1 MNAVMEGNPGK
12 WRIIATDNG
21 ETPFLGLRSVRRS
34 VHPSRNRTVVEEEG
48 PDTDLAQTA
57 GSVGR
62 PLPRLAEQGEA
73 VAVATGKAE
82 ELGRRGGGGIY
93 P

>member
-1 MNAVMEGNPGK
+1 MAHHRNGQRRNAVP
-12 WRIIATDNG
+12 RPSPPPSLSPLSLSLSVA
-21 ETPFLGLRSVRRS
+21 PFIRPAIERSS
-34 VHPSRNRTVVEEEG
+34 KEEG
-48 PDTDLAQTA
+48 PDTDLAQAA

-73 VAVATGKAE
+73 VAVADGKAE